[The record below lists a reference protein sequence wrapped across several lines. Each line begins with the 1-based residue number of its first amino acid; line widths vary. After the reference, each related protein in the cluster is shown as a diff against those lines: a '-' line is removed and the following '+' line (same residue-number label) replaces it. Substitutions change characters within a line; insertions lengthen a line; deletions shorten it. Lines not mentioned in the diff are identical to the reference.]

1 MTMGRLL
8 SQSLSLISFDDV
20 RYMLILWYMTL
31 QPIYSPYTAHIC
43 GLGKCFASSRIQL
56 FYQRGMIMNEVF
68 VAGPNSEDEL
78 DNVREDVVPRLY
90 VEI

>member
-1 MTMGRLL
+1 
-8 SQSLSLISFDDV
+8 
-20 RYMLILWYMTL
+20 
-31 QPIYSPYTAHIC
+31 
-43 GLGKCFASSRIQL
+43 
-56 FYQRGMIMNEVF
+56 MNEVF